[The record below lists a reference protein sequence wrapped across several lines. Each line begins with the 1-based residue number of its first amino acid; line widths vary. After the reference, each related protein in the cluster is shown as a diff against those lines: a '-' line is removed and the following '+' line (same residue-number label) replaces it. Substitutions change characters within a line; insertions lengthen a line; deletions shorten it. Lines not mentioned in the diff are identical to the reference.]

1 MQAATV
7 VSALLIVVGIF
18 GVVIPILPGTLLC
31 VAGVLVWTVTTGGG
45 IAWSIFA
52 VSVALALT
60 GWTLKYVLPGRN
72 LSSAGVPRQTLL
84 LGTVCA
90 IVGFFVIPYV
100 GLAIGFVL
108 GVYLAEHARLRN
120 PQQARNA
127 TVTAVKAVLLSVGIE
142 LLTATAI
149 AAVWVVGLLST
160 R

>member
-1 MQAATV
+1 MQAATLI
-7 VSALLIVVGIF
+7 SALLIVVGIF

-31 VAGVLVWTVTTGGG
+31 VAGVLLWSVTTGGG

-52 VSVALALT
+52 VSVAFAVT

-84 LGTVCA
+84 FGTVCA

-100 GLAIGFVL
+100 GLVIGFVL
-108 GVYLAEHARLRN
+108 GVYLAEHARLRDA
-120 PQQARNA
+120 QLARAA
-127 TVTAVKAVLLSVGIE
+127 TASAVKAVLLSVGIE

-149 AAVWVVGLLST
+149 ATVWIVGLLAT